1 MLALCGSKTGM
12 AGDTVWPHEGQDYA
26 YPGVAMLSVPTLW
39 TVFVVNFFALGLI
52 WAYVIHAYPK
62 LVAARFWAGTA
73 LAAIVGAVLALLR
86 NESSSLLPLLV
97 AGGVMVFAACLAWMG
112 TQRFYGRAASWRTS
126 LALVAGTAGVLL
138 VFIYGYD
145 SRLMR
150 VVVYS
155 IGQSLPMLLMLKL
168 LLAPE
173 HGRAS
178 PGARLAAVL
187 IILFVAVYLLRIVGS
202 LLGVDFTVGVSSP
215 AATATVLM
223 VMFLSMSINFGLLL
237 MAVERLRSE
246 VADLALLDDLTG
258 VANRRH
264 LMQRLTEECAR
275 SERSGVP
282 FSLLVID
289 LDGFKT
295 INDTHGHAA
304 GDACL
309 QHFTLMAQTR
319 LRPGDMLARSGGD
332 EFCIVLPASTLR
344 EAAIIA
350 RRVLQVCRE
359 DAEASGGLD
368 LPIAVSIGIAQWI
381 EEIGLS
387 PELLL
392 LHADEALYVAKKEGK
407 NRYAAYSSAPPV
419 SPDADGE
426 GTARAE
432 FKRA

>member
-1 MLALCGSKTGM
+1 
-12 AGDTVWPHEGQDYA
+12 
-26 YPGVAMLSVPTLW
+26 MLSVPTLW

-73 LAAIVGAVLALLR
+73 LAAIVGAMLALLR
-86 NESSSLLPLLV
+86 SQVSSLLPLLI
-97 AGGVMVFAACLAWMG
+97 AGAAMVFAACLAWMG
-112 TQRFYGRAASWRTS
+112 TQRFYGREASWRVS
-126 LALVAGTAGVLL
+126 LGLVAATAAVL
-138 VFIYGYD
+138 VFFIYGYD

-150 VVVYS
+150 ITAYS
-155 IGQSLPMLLMLKL
+155 IAQSLPMLLMLKL

-173 HGRAS
+173 HGRDS

-187 IILFVAVYLLRIVGS
+187 TILFVCIYASRIVGS
-202 LLGVDFTVGVSSP
+202 LLGMDFTFGHSSP

-223 VMFLSMSINFGLLL
+223 GMFLSMSINFGLLL

-289 LDGFKT
+289 LDSFKA

-332 EFCIVLPASTLR
+332 EFCIVLPAATLR

-350 RRVLQVCRE
+350 RRVLQVCRD

-368 LPIAVSIGIAQWI
+368 VPIAVSIGIAQWTG
-381 EEIGLS
+381 EVALS
-387 PELLL
+387 PELLIQ
-392 LHADEALYVAKKEGK
+392 HADEALYVAKKEGK
-407 NRYAAYSSAPPV
+407 NRYAAYSAAPPV
-419 SPDADGE
+419 SPDADSD
-426 GTARAE
+426 GTARAAL
-432 FKRA
+432 KQV

>member
-1 MLALCGSKTGM
+1 
-12 AGDTVWPHEGQDYA
+12 
-26 YPGVAMLSVPTLW
+26 MLSVPTLW

-73 LAAIVGAVLALLR
+73 LAAIVGALLALLR

-97 AGGVMVFAACLAWMG
+97 AGGVMVFAACLGWMG
-112 TQRFYGRAASWRTS
+112 TQRFYGRAASWRAS
-126 LALVAGTAGVLL
+126 LSLVAGIAGVLL
-138 VFIYGYD
+138 FFIYGYD

-150 VVVYS
+150 VIVYS

-168 LLAPE
+168 LLTPE

-295 INDTHGHAA
+295 INDTHGHAV

-309 QHFTLMAQTR
+309 QQFTLMAQTR

-368 LPIAVSIGIAQWI
+368 IPIAVSIGIAQWI

-426 GTARAE
+426 GMARTE
-432 FKRA
+432 LKRV